1 MQDTVSDIQSVRV
14 PGSDDF
20 ARDDEGVELDEQII
34 VRAGVP
40 AAKYRFSKALVLF
53 VLATVSVLFGAVQ
66 PWIWSVYTVVIYAAF
81 IVYVWQRS
89 HVGSV
94 GGLSGYSAAMGL
106 FGVLTLF
113 ACFPLSGRLMGVLS
127 PVRHALLT
135 QTRELTGM
143 DAVWPTLSY
152 APFQSLGW
160 WAFLL
165 GLVFLFVLLKAGFQ
179 SRRMLQWSLWILLG
193 LSVIQGLYGI
203 LQALVPNLGVLWV
216 TYLKSGLGNA
226 RGTWINR
233 NHFAGFMGMMVP
245 LMLGFSLS
253 RVRWGAQLKLKTLVA
268 SDRIHQHSL
277 LLLALVIM
285 ALALLF
291 SKSRTGIMS
300 LFVGVGT
307 FLFLI
312 RGRDRKMPKR
322 FWILVGTFF
331 GLTVLYGLG
340 MGFDPI
346 IDRFLALE
354 RGNSRLDY
362 WKDSL
367 AIIADHPL
375 GIGLATFKYVFPIY
389 NVTSLNET
397 ITPHYLHNDVLQ
409 LMVETGWPGFTL
421 LIGTYLV
428 FMVRSF
434 RRIRRIDFYVDPLR
448 FFVAIGAF
456 SGLASISFHSFFDFN
471 LQIPANAV
479 YFVVLLAMVK
489 NSAEGNTIIPREVA
503 KRKIGGKSVRAEQRK

>member
-1 MQDTVSDIQSVRV
+1 MQDMASDIQSVLV
-14 PGSDDF
+14 PGCDDF
-20 ARDDEGVELDEQII
+20 SGDDEVVELTEQMT
-34 VRAGVP
+34 VRVGVP
-40 AAKYRFSKALVLF
+40 TAQYRFSKALVLF

-66 PWIWSVYTVVIYAAF
+66 AWVWSMYTVAIYAAF
-81 IVYVWQRS
+81 IVFVWQRS
-89 HVGSV
+89 REGSV
-94 GGLSGYSAAMGL
+94 AVLNGYSAAMGL

-113 ACFPLSGRLMGVLS
+113 ACLPLPGRLMAVLS
-127 PVRHALLT
+127 PVRYALLT
-135 QTRELTGM
+135 QTRELTGI

-165 GLVFLFVLLKAGFQ
+165 GLVFLFALLKAGLK
-179 SRRMLQWSLWILLG
+179 SRRILQWSLWILLG
-193 LSVIQGLYGI
+193 LAVIQGLYGI

-216 TYLKSGLGNA
+216 THLKSGLGNA

-245 LMLGFSLS
+245 LMLGFALS
-253 RVRWGAQLKLKTLVA
+253 RVRWGSQLRLKTLVE

-291 SKSRTGIMS
+291 SKSRAGIMS
-300 LFVGVGT
+300 LFLGVGT
-307 FLFLI
+307 FISLI

-322 FWILVGTFF
+322 FWIIAGSFL
-331 GLTVLYGLG
+331 GLTLLYGVR

-346 IDRFLALE
+346 IDRFLVLE
-354 RGNSRLDY
+354 QGNLRLDY

-375 GIGLATFKYVFPIY
+375 GIGLATFKYVFPVY

-397 ITPHYLHNDVLQ
+397 ITPHFLHNDVLQ
-409 LMVETGWPGFTL
+409 LLVETGWPGFAL
-421 LIGTYLV
+421 LIGAYLV

-434 RRIRRIDFYVDPLR
+434 RRIRRMDFYVDPMR
-448 FFVAIGAF
+448 FFVAVGAF
-456 SGLASISFHSFFDFN
+456 SGLVSISFHSFFDFN

-479 YFVVLLAMVK
+479 YFVVLLAMLK
-489 NSAEGNTIIPREVA
+489 NSAER
-503 KRKIGGKSVRAEQRK
+503 

>member
-1 MQDTVSDIQSVRV
+1 
-14 PGSDDF
+14 
-20 ARDDEGVELDEQII
+20 
-34 VRAGVP
+34 
-40 AAKYRFSKALVLF
+40 
-53 VLATVSVLFGAVQ
+53 
-66 PWIWSVYTVVIYAAF
+66 VIYAAF
-81 IVYVWQRS
+81 IVFIWQRS
-89 HVGSV
+89 HVGS
-94 GGLSGYSAAMGL
+94 GAGFNGYSAAMGL

-113 ACFPLSGRLMGVLS
+113 TCLPLSDRLMGVLS

-135 QTRELTGM
+135 QSRDLTGI

-160 WAFLL
+160 WAYLL
-165 GLVFLFVLLKAGFQ
+165 GLVFLFVLLRVSFR

-193 LSVIQGLYGI
+193 LAVIQGLYGI
-203 LQALVPNLGVLWV
+203 VQALVPNLGVLWV
-216 TYLKSGLGNA
+216 TYLKSGLGDA

-233 NHFAGFMGMMVP
+233 NHFAGFMGMMLP

-253 RVRWGAQLKLKTLVA
+253 RVRWGSHLRLKALVE

-291 SKSRTGIMS
+291 SKSRAGIMS
-300 LFVGVGT
+300 LFIGVGT

-322 FWILVGTFF
+322 FWILVGAFF
-331 GLTVLYGLG
+331 SLTLLYGLR

-354 RGNSRLDY
+354 QGNSRLDY

-375 GIGLATFKYVFPIY
+375 GIGLATFKYVFPVY
-389 NVTSLNET
+389 NITSLTET
-397 ITPHYLHNDVLQ
+397 VTPHYLHNDVLQ
-409 LMVETGWPGFTL
+409 LLVETGWPGFVL

-434 RRIRRIDFYVDPLR
+434 RRIRRMDFYVDPMR

-456 SGLASISFHSFFDFN
+456 SGLVSISFHSFFDFN

-479 YFVVLLAMVK
+479 YFAVLLAMVK
-489 NSAEGNTIIPREVA
+489 TSADC
-503 KRKIGGKSVRAEQRK
+503 

>member
-1 MQDTVSDIQSVRV
+1 MAGDFESVFV
-14 PGSDDF
+14 PGGDEF
-20 ARDDEGVELDEQII
+20 AGDDEMVELTEQMI
-34 VRAGVP
+34 VQAGVS
-40 AAKYRFSKALVLF
+40 AERYWFSKALVLF

-66 PWIWSVYTVVIYAAF
+66 AWIWSVYTVVIYAAF
-81 IVYVWQRS
+81 VVFVWQRS
-89 HVGSV
+89 REGSV
-94 GGLSGYSAAMGL
+94 AVLNGYSAAVGL

-113 ACFPLSGRLMGVLS
+113 VCLPMSGRLMGVLS
-127 PVRHALLT
+127 PVRHEWLM
-135 QTRELTGM
+135 QTRELTGL
-143 DAVWPTLSY
+143 DAVWSTLSY

-165 GLVFLFVLLKAGFQ
+165 GLVFLFVLLKDGFK

-193 LSVIQGLYGI
+193 LAVIQGLYGI
-203 LQALVPNLGVLWV
+203 VQALVPNLGVLWV
-216 TYLKSGLGNA
+216 TYLKSGLGDA

-233 NHFAGFMGMMVP
+233 NHFAGFLGMMVP

-253 RVRWGAQLKLKTLVA
+253 RVRWGSRLRLKTLVE
-268 SDRIHQHSL
+268 SERIHQHSL
-277 LLLALVIM
+277 LLLALAIM

-291 SKSRTGIMS
+291 SKSRAGIMS
-300 LFVGVGT
+300 LFLGVGT

-312 RGRDRKMPKR
+312 RGRDRKLPKR
-322 FWILVGTFF
+322 FWMVVGVFF
-331 GLTVLYGLG
+331 GVTLLYGLR

-354 RGNSRLDY
+354 QGNSRLDY

-375 GIGLATFKYVFPIY
+375 GIGLATFKFVFPVY
-389 NVTSLNET
+389 NVTSLNEI

-409 LMVETGWPGFTL
+409 LLVETGWPGFAL
-421 LIGTYLV
+421 LVGSYLV
-428 FMVRSF
+428 FMVQSF
-434 RRIRRIDFYVDPLR
+434 RRIRRMDFYADPMR

-456 SGLASISFHSFFDFN
+456 SGLVSISFHSFFDFN

-479 YFVVLLAMVK
+479 YFVVLLAMVDGC
-489 NSAEGNTIIPREVA
+489 A
-503 KRKIGGKSVRAEQRK
+503 RKGSLSD